1 MSSDSVEVVTIADL
15 LDRIKV
21 LKSMV
26 VVLAHSALFWTL
38 RNAAFFILRMTV
50 ELVAAN
56 LGSGAPSS
64 LFVKK

>member
-1 MSSDSVEVVTIADL
+1 
-15 LDRIKV
+15 
-21 LKSMV
+21 MV